1 MSDFFQSPPSL
12 NNQYDDD
19 VLLKNYLEWK
29 LPTTMLSEIQPELQH
44 LGQRVIGE
52 IYQLGQEAEANPP
65 KHVPYNPW
73 GKRIDHIEV
82 HAAWNALDRI
92 SAEEKLIAIGYE
104 RKHGALSRIH
114 QFAKLYLFHPSSA
127 IYTCPLAMTDGAAR
141 ALELYADD
149 SLKQRAFSHLT
160 SADPSQFWTSGQW
173 MTERTGGSDV
183 SGTSTIAK
191 ADGAQFRL
199 NGVKWFTSATTSQMA
214 MTLARIEG
222 APEGS
227 RGLSLFYLELRDT
240 QGMLNGIRINR
251 LKEKLGTR
259 ALPTAELTL
268 DNAQATLVGGIGEGV
283 KKISSLFNI
292 TRIYN
297 ACCAVGYMRR
307 ALALAR
313 DYANKRV
320 AFGRPLSQ
328 HGLHLETL
336 AHMQLEFTGA
346 FHLVFHAIEL
356 LGKDEVGTASERERS
371 LLRLLTPLAKL
382 YTAKQAIAV
391 VSEALEA
398 FGGAG
403 YIEDTGLPQLL
414 RNAQVLSIWEGTTNI
429 LSLDVLRAIEK
440 ENAATAFFEDVAQ
453 RLDVITHPKLQLAKN
468 NTVEAVQKIQ
478 SYMKSMA
485 QMNPEE
491 QQIGARHFAFS
502 LTQTYIASLLLE
514 YAEWALQKNK
524 DPLALISA
532 TRWCAKNL
540 TNLLEPSET
549 HKKESYLLAM
559 NQLDKLY

>member
-1 MSDFFQSPPSL
+1 MNDFFQTPPSL
-12 NNQYDDD
+12 NNQYDNDL
-19 VLLKNYLEWK
+19 VLKNYLEWK
-29 LPTTMLSEIQPELQH
+29 LPATMLSEIQPDLQH
-44 LGQRVIGE
+44 LGQRVIEE
-52 IYQLGQEAEANPP
+52 IYQLGQEAEAYPP
-65 KHVPYNPW
+65 KHVPYTPW

-82 HAAWNALDRI
+82 HAAWNELDHI
-92 SAEEKLIAIGYE
+92 AAKEKLIAIGYE

-149 SLKQRAFSHLT
+149 ALKQRAFSHLT

-191 ADGAQFRL
+191 ADGTQFRL
-199 NGVKWFTSATTSQMA
+199 SGVKWFTSATTSQMA

-227 RGLSLFYLELRDT
+227 RGLSLFYLELRDA

-251 LKEKLGTR
+251 LKDKLGTR

-268 DNAQATLVGGIGEGV
+268 DNAQATLVGGMGDGV

-336 AHMQLEFTGA
+336 AHMHLEFTGA

-356 LGKDEVGTASERERS
+356 LGKDEVGTATEREHS

-440 ENAATAFFEDVAQ
+440 ENAATAFFEDVAH
-453 RLDVITHPKLQLAKN
+453 RLDLINNPKLLSAKN
-468 NTVEAVQKIQ
+468 NAVEAVQKIQ
-478 SYMKSMA
+478 RYMVSMSH
-485 QMNPEE
+485 MNSEE
-491 QQIGARHFAFS
+491 QQIGARHFAFA

-514 YAEWALQKNK
+514 YAEWALQTNK

-549 HKKESYLLAM
+549 HQKESYLLAM
-559 NQLDKLY
+559 NELDSRY

>member
-1 MSDFFQSPPSL
+1 MNDFFQTPPSL
-12 NNQYDDD
+12 NNQYDNDL
-19 VLLKNYLEWK
+19 VLKNYLEWK
-29 LPTTMLSEIQPELQH
+29 LPATMLSEIQPDLQH
-44 LGQRVIGE
+44 LGQRVIEE
-52 IYQLGQEAEANPP
+52 IYQLGQEAEAYPP
-65 KHVPYNPW
+65 KHVPYTPW

-82 HAAWNALDRI
+82 HAAWNELDRI
-92 SAEEKLIAIGYE
+92 AAEEKLIAIGYE

-149 SLKQRAFSHLT
+149 ALKQRAFSHLT

-191 ADGAQFRL
+191 ADGTQFRL
-199 NGVKWFTSATTSQMA
+199 SGVKWFTSATTSQMA

-227 RGLSLFYLELRDT
+227 RGLSLFYLELRDA

-251 LKEKLGTR
+251 LKDKLGTR

-268 DNAQATLVGGIGEGV
+268 DNAQATLVGGMGDGV

-336 AHMQLEFTGA
+336 AHMHLEFTGA

-356 LGKDEVGTASERERS
+356 LGKDEVGTATEREHS

-453 RLDVITHPKLQLAKN
+453 RLDLINNPKLLSAKN
-468 NTVEAVQKIQ
+468 NAVEAVQKIQ
-478 SYMKSMA
+478 RYMASMSH
-485 QMNPEE
+485 MNSEE
-491 QQIGARHFAFS
+491 QQIGARHFAFA

-514 YAEWALQKNK
+514 YAEWALQTNK

-549 HKKESYLLAM
+549 HQKESYLLAM
-559 NQLDKLY
+559 NELDSQY

>member
-313 DYANKRV
+313 DYATKRV

-559 NQLDKLY
+559 NQLDKQY

>member
-1 MSDFFQSPPSL
+1 MNDFFQTPPSL
-12 NNQYDDD
+12 NNQYDNDL
-19 VLLKNYLEWK
+19 VLKNYLEWK
-29 LPTTMLSEIQPELQH
+29 LPATMLSEIQPDLQH
-44 LGQRVIGE
+44 LGQRVIEE
-52 IYQLGQEAEANPP
+52 IYQLGQEAEAYPP
-65 KHVPYNPW
+65 KHVPYTPW

-82 HAAWNALDRI
+82 HAAWNELDHI
-92 SAEEKLIAIGYE
+92 AAKEKLIAIGYE

-149 SLKQRAFSHLT
+149 ALKQRAFSHLT

-191 ADGAQFRL
+191 ADGTQFRL
-199 NGVKWFTSATTSQMA
+199 SGVKWFTSATTSQMA

-227 RGLSLFYLELRDT
+227 RGLSLFYLELRDA

-251 LKEKLGTR
+251 LKDKLGTR

-268 DNAQATLVGGIGEGV
+268 DNAQATLVGGMGDGV

-336 AHMQLEFTGA
+336 AHMHLEFTGA

-356 LGKDEVGTASERERS
+356 LGKDEVGTATEREHS

-440 ENAATAFFEDVAQ
+440 ENAATAFFEDVAH
-453 RLDVITHPKLQLAKN
+453 RLDLINNPKLLSTKN
-468 NTVEAVQKIQ
+468 NAVEAVQKIQ
-478 SYMKSMA
+478 RYMVSMSH
-485 QMNPEE
+485 MNSEE
-491 QQIGARHFAFS
+491 QQIGARHFAFA

-514 YAEWALQKNK
+514 YAEWALQTNK

-549 HKKESYLLAM
+549 HQKESYLLAM
-559 NQLDKLY
+559 NELDSRY

>member
-1 MSDFFQSPPSL
+1 MSDFFQAPPCL
-12 NNQYDDD
+12 GNQYDEDR
-19 VLLKNYLEWK
+19 VLKTYLEWK
-29 LPTTMLSEIQPELQH
+29 LPAPMRHKIEAELHH
-44 LGQRVIGE
+44 LGQRVIE
-52 IYQLGQEAEANPP
+52 DIHQLGQEAEASLP
-65 KHVPYNPW
+65 KHIPYDPW

-82 HAAWNALDRI
+82 HQAWNELDKI
-92 SAEEKLIAIGYE
+92 SAQERLIAIGYE
-104 RKHGALSRIH
+104 REHGALSRIH

-141 ALELYADD
+141 ALELYADE
-149 SLKQRAFSHLT
+149 SLKKHAFPHLT
-160 SADPSQFWTSGQW
+160 SSDPSQFWTSGQW

-191 ADGAQFRL
+191 PSGSKFLL

-222 APEGS
+222 APPGS
-227 RGLSLFYLELRDT
+227 KGLSLFYVELRDPN
-240 QGMLNGIRINR
+240 GALNGIRINR
-251 LKEKLGTR
+251 LKDKLGTR

-268 DNAQATLVGGIGEGV
+268 DNTPAVLVGAPGDGV

-307 ALALAR
+307 AIALAR

-336 AHMQLEFTGA
+336 ANMQIEFTGA

-356 LGKDEVGTASERERS
+356 LGKDELGQATESERAV
-371 LLRLLTPLAKL
+371 LRLLTPLAKL
-382 YTAKQAIAV
+382 YTAKQSIAL

-429 LSLDVLRAIEK
+429 LSLDALRAIHR
-440 ENAATAFFEDVAQ
+440 ENAAEAFLDDIQ
-453 RLDVITHPKLQLAKN
+453 KRLHQISNQKLSSSKEKAKN
-468 NTVEAVQKIQ
+468 SLQTLQHYINTMQ
-478 SYMKSMA
+478 
-485 QMNPEE
+485 QMSEE
-491 QQIGARHFAFS
+491 EHQIGARQFAFAM
-502 LTQTYIASLLLE
+502 TQTYIASLLLE
-514 YAEWALQKNK
+514 YAEWSLFHNK
-524 DPLALISA
+524 DPLASITA
-532 TRWCAKNL
+532 IRWCAKKL
-540 TNLLEPSET
+540 PELLHPSET
-549 HKKESYLLAM
+549 YKDDSKILAM
-559 NQLDKLY
+559 DIEE